1 MFRILKAAIAG
12 VMLTA
17 SAAWAQ
23 ANEANE
29 AIETVIGNQLQ
40 AFNDRD
46 VTEAFS
52 YASPTIKGIFRDP
65 RNFGA
70 MVENGFPMVWD
81 NADVRFLSLRE
92 EQGVLVQRVQLR
104 AADGAIHLLD
114 YAMIETDD
122 GWQINGVQII
132 EADLAA

>member
-23 ANEANE
+23 ANE

-52 YASPTIKGIFRDP
+52 YASPTWRNPPVGLRDD
-65 RNFGA
+65 RN
-70 MVENGFPMVWD
+70 
-81 NADVRFLSLRE
+81 R
-92 EQGVLVQRVQLR
+92 
-104 AADGAIHLLD
+104 
-114 YAMIETDD
+114 
-122 GWQINGVQII
+122 
-132 EADLAA
+132 